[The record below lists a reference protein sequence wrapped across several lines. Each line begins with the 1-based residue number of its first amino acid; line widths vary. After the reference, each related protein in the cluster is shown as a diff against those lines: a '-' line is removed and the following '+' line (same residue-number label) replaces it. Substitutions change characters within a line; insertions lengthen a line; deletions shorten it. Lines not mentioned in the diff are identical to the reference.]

1 MTLVIAHRGA
11 SLARPENTIPAFQE
25 ARRLGADMVELDARR
40 TADGALVVHHD
51 PAVAGAAPLVTQRR
65 ADLDSSIP
73 DLSAAI
79 DACLPMQVNVEVKN
93 SPNEPDWD
101 ETDLVATG
109 VVTLVAE
116 RSLHGA
122 VLISS
127 FNLRSIDRAR
137 ALDPR
142 VRTAYLTLPGW
153 DQHVAIE
160 TCAARGHEAIHPHD
174 SVVTPDLVA
183 AAHAAGVRVNVWTVD
198 DPVRI
203 EQLAAWGVDGVCTN
217 VPDVALRVLGRAVPG

>member
-40 TADGALVVHHD
+40 TADGALVVQHD
-51 PAVAGAAPLVTQRR
+51 PAVAGSAPLVTQRR
-65 ADLDSSIP
+65 ADVNTSVP

-93 SPNEPDWD
+93 FPNEPDWD
-101 ETDLVATG
+101 ETDMVAAG
-109 VVTLVAE
+109 VVALIGE

-137 ALDPR
+137 ELDGR
-142 VRTAYLTLPGW
+142 VRTAFLTLPGW
-153 DQHVAIE
+153 DQRDAIE
-160 TCAARGHEAIHPHD
+160 TCATRGHEAIHPHD
-174 SVVTPDLVA
+174 SAVTAELVA

-198 DPVRI
+198 DPSRI
-203 EQLAAWGVDGVCTN
+203 AELAAWGVDGVCTN
-217 VPDVALRVLGRAVPG
+217 APDVALRVLGRPVPD